1 MSIVDDLNGSHSD
14 TNNDD
19 SGRRTIEYTLDD
31 DEIEH
36 AKKLADARHQS
47 YDDGRTGDE
56 DWGDSRSLMERGVV
70 AELCAAL
77 LYDEFDF
84 DTYVGADG
92 DDGSD
97 GFLRV
102 EPEGEAFDVDVKSRQ
117 YDDESVPFDV
127 ELMVAQHHVESRN
140 TPDVYLAAYVSD
152 DLSECRL
159 EGYVTT
165 ETLLEAD
172 LVESRVDGED
182 HKNYTV
188 LFDDLQSMPAHHNAD
203 DEKNATVRWL

>member
-1 MSIVDDLNGSHSD
+1 MSIVDDINRSHSNL
-14 TNNDD
+14 TNDD
-19 SGRRTIEYTLDD
+19 SGRRTIEYTLDEE
-31 DEIEH
+31 EIEH
-36 AKKLADARHQS
+36 AKKLADARWQS
-47 YDDGRTGDE
+47 YADGRTGDE
-56 DWGDSRSLMERGVV
+56 DWGDSRSIMERGVV
-70 AELCAAL
+70 AELCATL
-77 LYDEFDF
+77 VYDEFEF

-97 GFLRV
+97 GCLRL
-102 EPEGEAFDVDVKSRQ
+102 EPEGEPLDVDVKSRQ

-127 ELMVAQHHVESRN
+127 ELMVAQHHVESRD

-172 LVESRVDGED
+172 LIESRVNGED
-182 HKNYTV
+182 HQNYTV
-188 LFDDLQSMPAHHNAD
+188 LFDDLESMPAHHNAD
-203 DEKNATVRWL
+203 DEENASIVWM

>member
-1 MSIVDDLNGSHSD
+1 MSIVDYVNDSHSD
-14 TNNDD
+14 TTNDD
-19 SGRRTIEYTLDD
+19 SGRRTIQYTLDEE
-31 DEIEH
+31 EIEH

-47 YDDGRTGDE
+47 YADGRTGDE
-56 DWGDSRSLMERGVV
+56 DWGDSRSVMERGVV
-70 AELCAAL
+70 AELCATL
-77 LYDEFDF
+77 VYDEFEF

-97 GFLRV
+97 GCLRL
-102 EPEGEAFDVDVKSRQ
+102 EPEGEPLDVDVKSRQ

-127 ELMVAQHHVESRN
+127 ELMVAQHHVESRD

-172 LVESRVDGED
+172 LIESRVNGED
-182 HKNYTV
+182 HQNYTV
-188 LFDDLQSMPAHHNAD
+188 LFDDLESMPAHHNAD
-203 DEKNATVRWL
+203 DEENASIVWM